1 MADEHDE
8 AWDALLAQADA
19 YVRAE
24 AVGSLE
30 RVAAELVALDPEAP
44 DGYEALADA
53 AGLRG
58 HHARA
63 VARYRDALER
73 DPESVDLLCSLA
85 TAQRLAEEPD
95 EAERTIDRALERAPR
110 DADCWIEKAA
120 IHDDQGDR
128 RAAEAAIEK
137 ALELR
142 PTSADALHLQ
152 ALFASNAAPRTT
164 HAHAAQFLR
173 ALESRPDDEE
183 IHHHLA
189 SVYVELG
196 ELDSAYRHVME
207 SLRLDPTD
215 AEVRD
220 TLFEIVAMRSPL
232 YRILSAPGR
241 WIMEAGRRTMNLPT
255 PVVAMIFASGLGAVL
270 MALLLGLFILYALTL
285 RPLRQAYED
294 LLLARL
300 SSSDVPG
307 GNVAALGLPR
317 ARLRWRALGRIAVL
331 GFVWFVLYRLITSP
345 PGGGALWTV
354 AQIVGVLLVIAS
366 LVLAIVAFFAW
377 RDEVRRDRLRRGE
390 RRRG

>member
-1 MADEHDE
+1 MGDAHDE
-8 AWDALLAQADA
+8 AWDALLAQAD
-19 YVRAE
+19 VFWRRGE
-24 AVGSLE
+24 PGRLE
-30 RVAAELVALDPEAP
+30 RVAADLIALDPQAP
-44 DGYEALADA
+44 DGYEVLADA
-53 AGLRG
+53 ARLRG
-58 HHARA
+58 NYVRA
-63 VARYRDALER
+63 IARYEEALER
-73 DPESVDLLCSLA
+73 DPESADLLCSLA
-85 TAQRLAEEPD
+85 TAQRRAEEPD
-95 EAERTIDRALERAPR
+95 EAERTIDRALEHAPR

-137 ALELR
+137 ALELQ

-164 HAHAAQFLR
+164 HEHAAQFLR

-196 ELDSAYRHVME
+196 DLDAAYRHVME

-215 AEVRD
+215 AQVKD
-220 TLFEIVAMRSPL
+220 TLFEIVAMRSWL

-255 PVVAMIFASGLGAVL
+255 PVIAVIFASGLGAGL
-270 MALLLGLFILYALTL
+270 MALLLGLFTLYALTL

-317 ARLRWRALGRIAVL
+317 ARLRWRALGRIAIL
-331 GFVWFVLYRLITSP
+331 GFVWFVLYRLVRSP

-354 AQIVGVLLVIAS
+354 AQIVGVLLVLAS
-366 LVLAIVAFFAW
+366 LVLGIVAFFAW
-377 RDEVRRDRLRRGE
+377 RDGVRRDARRTSG
-390 RRRG
+390 